1 MSDKNCGHKVPCG
14 CNDNSITTPPP
25 CDEGIDCKG
34 TDCAETFCAECIQYC
49 GETVSYG
56 TGDSEITISQ
66 GESYDIVM
74 QKLLLYTVDATC
86 ATTVVV
92 GIELKDS
99 TSSSLTFTWLD
110 NDGALVLTLTD
121 GTTTFVENKTG
132 LLEYT
137 FINLTPDTEYTFSIA
152 SGPTF
157 SCQSLKLKTKTKE
170 LL

>member
-1 MSDKNCGHKVPCG
+1 MADCGHKVPCG
-14 CNDNSITTPPP
+14 CNDIGNTTPAP
-25 CDEGIDCKG
+25 CGDGINCPDANPCS
-34 TDCAETFCAECIQYC
+34 EVFCAECIKYC

-66 GESYDIVM
+66 GDGYDVVM
-74 QKLLLYTVDATC
+74 QKLLLYTIDATC

-92 GIELKDS
+92 GIEVKDS

-110 NDGALVLTLTD
+110 NDGPLVLTLTD
-121 GTTTFVENKTG
+121 GVTTFVQNPTG

-137 FINLTPDTEYTFSIA
+137 FINLTPDTEYTFSIS

-157 SCQSLKLKTKTKE
+157 ACQSLKLKTKTKG